1 MEVDFM
7 DSKRKMKKQLNNE
20 IKSRQQL
27 VSTLSTVVK
36 EKEREVDEPT
46 LRKPDYTIRNVFCT
60 ILLVLCISFMTLH
73 DNLELFGYVALVTI
87 CLPFA
92 ILLFPLIV
100 EDTQKEKDM
109 TGFVMGCII
118 FAVIF
123 GSALHESNKK

>member
-36 EKEREVDEPT
+36 EKEREVNEPT

-87 CLPFA
+87 CLPLA

-100 EDTQKEKDM
+100 EDTQEEKDM
-109 TGFVMGCII
+109 TGFVMGSII
-118 FAVIF
+118 FAVLF
-123 GSALHESNKK
+123 GSSLHESNKR

>member
-36 EKEREVDEPT
+36 EKEREVNEST
-46 LRKPDYTIRNVFCT
+46 LRKPDYTIRNVFCAV
-60 ILLVLCISFMTLH
+60 LLALCISFITLH

-87 CLPFA
+87 CLPLA

-109 TGFVMGCII
+109 TGFVMGSII
-118 FAVIF
+118 FAVLF
-123 GSALHESNKK
+123 GSALHESNKR

>member
-1 MEVDFM
+1 M

-36 EKEREVDEPT
+36 EKEREVNEST

-109 TGFVMGCII
+109 TGFVMGSII
-118 FAVIF
+118 FAVLF
-123 GSALHESNKK
+123 GSALHESNKR

>member
-36 EKEREVDEPT
+36 EKEREVNEPT

-109 TGFVMGCII
+109 TGFVMGSII
-118 FAVIF
+118 FAVLF
-123 GSALHESNKK
+123 GSSLHESNKR

>member
-36 EKEREVDEPT
+36 EKEREVNEPT

-109 TGFVMGCII
+109 TGFVMGSII

>member
-36 EKEREVDEPT
+36 EKEREVNEPT

-109 TGFVMGCII
+109 SGFVMGSII
-118 FAVIF
+118 FAVLF
-123 GSALHESNKK
+123 GSSLHESNKR

>member
-36 EKEREVDEPT
+36 EKEREVNEPT
-46 LRKPDYTIRNVFCT
+46 LRKPDYTIRNVFCA
-60 ILLVLCISFMTLH
+60 ILLVLCISFIALH
-73 DNLELFGYVALVTI
+73 NNLELFGYVALVTI

-109 TGFVMGCII
+109 TGFVMGSII
-118 FAVIF
+118 FAVLF
-123 GSALHESNKK
+123 GSSLHESNKR

>member
-36 EKEREVDEPT
+36 EKEREVNEPT

-109 TGFVMGCII
+109 TGFVMGSII
-118 FAVIF
+118 FAVLF
-123 GSALHESNKK
+123 GSSLHESNKK

>member
-1 MEVDFM
+1 M
-7 DSKRKMKKQLNNE
+7 DSKRKMKKQLNSE

-36 EKEREVDEPT
+36 EKEREANEPT

-109 TGFVMGCII
+109 TGFVMGSII
-118 FAVIF
+118 FAVLF
-123 GSALHESNKK
+123 GSSLHESNKR

>member
-109 TGFVMGCII
+109 TGFVMGSII
-118 FAVIF
+118 FAVLF
-123 GSALHESNKK
+123 GSSLHESNKR

>member
-1 MEVDFM
+1 M

-36 EKEREVDEPT
+36 EKEREVNEPT

-109 TGFVMGCII
+109 TGFVMGSII
-118 FAVIF
+118 FAVLF
-123 GSALHESNKK
+123 GSALHESNKR

>member
-36 EKEREVDEPT
+36 EKEREVNEST
-46 LRKPDYTIRNVFCT
+46 LRKPDYTIRNVFCAV
-60 ILLVLCISFMTLH
+60 LLVLCISFITLH

-87 CLPFA
+87 CLPLA

-109 TGFVMGCII
+109 TGFVMGSII
-118 FAVIF
+118 FAVLF
-123 GSALHESNKK
+123 GSALHESNKR

>member
-36 EKEREVDEPT
+36 EKEREVNEPT

-100 EDTQKEKDM
+100 EDTQKEKVM
-109 TGFVMGCII
+109 TGFVMGSII
-118 FAVIF
+118 FAVLF
-123 GSALHESNKK
+123 GSSLHESNKR

>member
-36 EKEREVDEPT
+36 EKEREVNEPT
-46 LRKPDYTIRNVFCT
+46 LRKPGYTIRNVFCT
-60 ILLVLCISFMTLH
+60 ILLVLCISFITLH

-92 ILLFPLIV
+92 ILLFPLII

-109 TGFVMGCII
+109 TGFVMGSII

>member
-1 MEVDFM
+1 M

-36 EKEREVDEPT
+36 EKEREVNEPT

-109 TGFVMGCII
+109 TGFVMGSII